1 MVEFLLADQRTE
13 EKNMRESSELEK
25 QAAYHIA
32 TLMAAAARTAPKT
45 RGIDNIQVVA
55 IDDENTKQTLAN
67 KMKEIAR
74 SEKRS
79 SFERDANSLAA
90 SPVIVVIGVQS
101 NPADLNCGFC
111 GNPTCEA
118 LKIKD
123 GVCAFNSMDLGI
135 AACSAAAMAANFH
148 VDNRIMF
155 SIGRSCLDLKLFAEG
170 VRQAIGIPLSITGK
184 SPFFDRK
191 P

>member
-13 EKNMRESSELEK
+13 EKNMKESSELEK
-25 QAAYHIA
+25 QAADHIA
-32 TLMAAAARTAPKT
+32 TLMAAATRTAPKT

-74 SEKRS
+74 SENRP

-118 LKIKD
+118 LKTKD

-170 VRQAIGIPLSITGK
+170 VKQALGIPLSITGK